1 MHDKLLSLLTK
12 ATPSQI
18 QAGTRWYSEA
28 ATIADAID
36 EPRFRT
42 IGALAALSP
51 RNKWERNIK
60 DTVAV
65 YLDGRSARV
74 ATFGACREK
83 AVQCFQ
89 ADSPAEV
96 ESILGGRKTIS
107 FFNNILNQQSRIVCV
122 DVWMWRAC
130 GFLEPGSNL
139 DYTIIEQ
146 AVIDIADWVGILP
159 CQVQAILWGV
169 TRDGWSHRKQV
180 VDL

>member
-1 MHDKLLSLLTK
+1 MHEKILALLNQ

-18 QAGTRWYSEA
+18 QAGMCWYSEA

-51 RNKWERNIK
+51 RNKWHRNIK
-60 DTVAV
+60 DTAAV

-83 AVQCFQ
+83 AVQCFR

-107 FFNNILNQQSRIVCV
+107 FFNNILDPTVPYVTV

-130 GFLEPGSNL
+130 GFLEPGNNM
-139 DYTIIEQ
+139 DYTEIEQ
-146 AVIDIADWVGILP
+146 IVVTIAEHVKIHP
-159 CQVQAILWGV
+159 CQLQAILWNV
-169 TRDGWSHRKQV
+169 AREGWNGNTQLIS
-180 VDL
+180 

>member
-1 MHDKLLSLLTK
+1 MHDKLLALLTK

-18 QAGTRWYSEA
+18 QAGKQWYSEA
-28 ATIADAID
+28 ATITDAID

-51 RNKWERNIK
+51 RNKWHRNIR

-83 AVQCFQ
+83 AVQCFR
-89 ADSPAEV
+89 ADSPAEI

-107 FFNNILNQQSRIVCV
+107 FFNNILDPSVPYVTV

-130 GFLEPGSNL
+130 GFLEPGTNI
-139 DYTIIEQ
+139 DYTTIEHI
-146 AVIDIADWVGILP
+146 VVEIAESIGLYP
-159 CQVQAILWGV
+159 CQVQAIIWNV
-169 TRDGWSHRKQV
+169 TREGWNGNKRLIS
-180 VDL
+180 